1 MLVPYAK
8 YGNSYYEIL
17 LNQRQ
22 LFNQHA
28 ANNDTYPSAICT
40 RDQLWALRR
49 RAISVQENDSC
60 GHFVFMTLKLFA
72 TG

>member
-1 MLVPYAK
+1 MFAVPYAK

-17 LNQRQ
+17 LNQIQ

-28 ANNDTYPSAICT
+28 ANNDTYTSAICT
-40 RDQLWALRR
+40 RDRPWALR

-60 GHFVFMTLKLFA
+60 DHFVFMKLVA
-72 TG
+72 AG